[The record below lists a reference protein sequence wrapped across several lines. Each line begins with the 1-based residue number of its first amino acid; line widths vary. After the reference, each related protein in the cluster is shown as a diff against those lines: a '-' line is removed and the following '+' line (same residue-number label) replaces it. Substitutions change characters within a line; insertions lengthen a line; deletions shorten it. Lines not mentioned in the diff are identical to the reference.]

1 MAVRIPK
8 SARFTLTL
16 NAGTNQTTGAMI
28 RKSISFGNL
37 MPGSSADAISAVAD
51 AIGSLLGKPTVTV
64 TVTENDNILA

>member
-16 NAGTNQTTGAMI
+16 NAGTNLSTGAMI

-37 MPGSSADAISAVAD
+37 MPGSGAEAISAVAG
-51 AIGSLLGKPTVTV
+51 AIGGLLSKPVTAIS
-64 TVTENDNILA
+64 VTENDQLI